1 MKDNVVTKKWMRFL
15 GWIREQWN
23 KPTSD
28 SAIWRESR
36 TEAPEKPEKTQ
47 GNRSR
52 RRSRVS

>member
-36 TEAPEKPEKTQ
+36 TEAPEKPKKTQ